1 MLLMNL
7 LRQFLKSICIG
18 KKVIKRHFN
27 KNLFMSEEE
36 EQFQSSNI
44 CWNCE
49 KVIDNDDEKVSDH
62 CHITQT
68 NRGAAYWSC
77 KIIVIFK

>member
-1 MLLMNL
+1 
-7 LRQFLKSICIG
+7 
-18 KKVIKRHFN
+18 
-27 KNLFMSEEE
+27 MSEEE

-49 KVIDNDDEKVSDH
+49 KVIDNDDEKVTDH

>member
-1 MLLMNL
+1 
-7 LRQFLKSICIG
+7 
-18 KKVIKRHFN
+18 
-27 KNLFMSEEE
+27 MSEEE

-49 KVIDNDDEKVSDH
+49 KVIVMMMKKIRDQY
-62 CHITQT
+62 HITQT
-68 NRGAAYWSC
+68 IRAATHWSC